1 MTETHCGV
9 KWSFNMKWERK
20 YKLIHIFPSFVFK
33 PATPRFWKESKLAH
47 VLMLLI
53 CLWEVPA

>member
-9 KWSFNMKWERK
+9 KLPFDMKWERK
-20 YKLIHIFPSFVFK
+20 YKLIHTFPSFVFK
-33 PATPRFWKESKLAH
+33 PTTPRLWKASKLAH

-53 CLWEVPA
+53 CLWELPA